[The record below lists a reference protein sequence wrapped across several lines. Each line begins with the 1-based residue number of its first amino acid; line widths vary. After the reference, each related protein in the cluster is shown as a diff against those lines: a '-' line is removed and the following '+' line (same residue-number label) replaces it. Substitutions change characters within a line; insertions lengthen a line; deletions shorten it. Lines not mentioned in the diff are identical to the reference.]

1 MKRSRRA
8 RVAKIRHRDTC
19 ARRLS
24 VSLISRVVRSRRHVL
39 GGLALV
45 GPELPRCAA
54 HHLPAPPAR
63 CGLVTGD
70 AVESGGEDGS
80 GRRPRRLRRRGRDEG
95 CSTRARALFWRLQ
108 DHGAIFHP
116 WSPTAPLPGP
126 GTRPLTSPP
135 LPPRRPRA
143 QEREDPL
150 PRPRQRGE
158 DDAAAHAQGEPR
170 ADPPADAA
178 PEPGR
183 ADHRQHP
190 VQDLRPRRPRDGAAA
205 LEGLLHDRRRRRVH
219 GGRARQGALLR
230 GEAGARLPAD
240 LRRARVG
247 AVPRRAENVATPSR

>member
-1 MKRSRRA
+1 MFLVDWLWSA
-8 RVAKIRHRDTC
+8 
-19 ARRLS
+19 LNY
-24 VSLISRVVRSRRHVL
+24 L
-39 GGLALV
+39 GA
-45 GPELPRCAA
+45 
-54 HHLPAPPAR
+54 PAR
-63 CGLVTGD
+63 CGLTAHS

-80 GRRPRRLRRRGRDEG
+80 GRRPRRLRRRGRDG
-95 CSTRARALFWRLQ
+95 GSSARARTLFWPLQ
-108 DHGAIFHP
+108 DHRAILQPLVAHRATSWP
-116 WSPTAPLPGP
+116 RHTPTP
-126 GTRPLTSPP
+126 SPP